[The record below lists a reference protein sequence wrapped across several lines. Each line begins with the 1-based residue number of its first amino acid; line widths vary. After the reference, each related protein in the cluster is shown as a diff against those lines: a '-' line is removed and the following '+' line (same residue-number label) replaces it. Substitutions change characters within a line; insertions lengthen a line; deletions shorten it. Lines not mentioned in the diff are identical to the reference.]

1 MLSLPMKSKRFSCI
15 LITFLVVSSTF
26 LAPQLAWSGADEAE
40 KLLQGLVIETKRPP
54 SAEQGK
60 ALFVDKHGRDWSCA
74 SCHGAP
80 PVSMGKHMTTNKAID
95 PLAPRINPERFSNSS
110 KTEKW
115 FRRNCKDVLGR
126 ECTLAEKADVL
137 AYLLSLKGEK

>member
-1 MLSLPMKSKRFSCI
+1 
-15 LITFLVVSSTF
+15 
-26 LAPQLAWSGADEAE
+26 
-40 KLLQGLVIETKRPP
+40 
-54 SAEQGK
+54 
-60 ALFVDKHGRDWSCA
+60 
-74 SCHGAP
+74 
-80 PVSMGKHMTTNKAID
+80 MTTNKAID